1 MLPRTPIRL
10 VVLGAFALA
19 LGLLSFAPLGRPYSG
34 ALELI
39 MLNGFFVALYLAS
52 AWLFDRASRT
62 RPADSPA

>member
-1 MLPRTPIRL
+1 
-10 VVLGAFALA
+10 
-19 LGLLSFAPLGRPYSG
+19 
-34 ALELI
+34 